1 MPARSAR
8 TLELHREAHRI
19 TYRLDGYDLNNGDL
33 LEIWTTLGWV
43 RGVFTWEGE
52 SQLPYIKLRD
62 QERLAS
68 FVILPSSRCRRASH
82 LKQNSGDAQTS

>member
-52 SQLPYIKLRD
+52 SHLPYINLPDR
-62 QERLAS
+62 ERAS
-68 FVILPSSRCRRASH
+68 FVILTSSLCRRASH
-82 LKQNSGDAQTS
+82 LKQNNGDAQTS